1 MNKLVFEGEEYVSSK
16 RASSITGYAKDYIGQ
31 LCRLGKLNARMV
43 GRNWYIALSALEEH
57 KKSYKKE
64 IETLQHKETGSE
76 VKTAEESAVR
86 PATVI
91 PKSEVQIEIFKK
103 ERYPRRMIEET
114 VPLRYEADER
124 PLIPHMEPKKE
135 TVDAMQVKSQ
145 STSRRSASLVQRAH
159 TENSNSRVPI
169 VGVDEIIPDPFE
181 IAKFEREMAIQQP
194 ISHRRES
201 INEVSR
207 HFDITDKEVL
217 DNNQTVPE
225 KLHIARLSFAIVLL
239 FLTALYSS
247 VFVVEQRIYERT
259 AANNDY
265 ALVSSGVF
273 SSNYFLNRYK

>member
-1 MNKLVFEGEEYVSSK
+1 MDKLVFEGEEYVSSK

-64 IETLQHKETGSE
+64 IEIFQHKETGSE

-86 PATVI
+86 PEAVI
-91 PKSEVQIEIFKK
+91 PKSEVKIEIFEK
-103 ERYPRRMIEET
+103 EHYPRRMIEET
-114 VPLRYEADER
+114 VSLRYEADER
-124 PLIPHMEPKKE
+124 PLIPHMKPKKE
-135 TVDAMQVKSQ
+135 DVSAVQVKSR
-145 STSRRSASLVQRAH
+145 STPERAASFVQRTH
-159 TENSNSRVPI
+159 TVNSLGPVPI
-169 VGVDEIIPDPFE
+169 VGSGEIIPDPFE
-181 IAKFEREMAIQQP
+181 IAQVEREMAIQQP

-207 HFDITDKEVL
+207 HFGITDEEVL